1 MAERQTSPA
10 IDAQAAEWAA
20 RVDGGPLSDG
30 EQAAL
35 DAWLGADV
43 RRVGAYAK
51 ARAVFAH
58 VQRARALGPDYDA
71 AEFAQ
76 PEPPARPGLSRRR
89 MWMGGAAAAAGVVA
103 AAGVGLQVG
112 LPGHYRTRRGE
123 VRLVPLPDGSSMT
136 LNTASRAVIEFTGT
150 ERRVRLVEG
159 EALFDVAKD
168 PARPFLVAAA
178 DTQVRAVG
186 TSFVVRC
193 LARAPVQVLV
203 REGVV
208 EVKRRAAPEAAT
220 PVRLPAN
227 MRAVASTGGAVA
239 TSNVTAAEVQRE
251 LVWREGLLSF
261 EDMPLDQAVTEFARY
276 SATPIVI
283 DDPALARETVTGL
296 FRANNPGGFARA
308 VADALDVRAEVTSRE
323 VRLYR

>member
-1 MAERQTSPA
+1 MAERQTGQA

-20 RVDGGPLSDG
+20 RVDGGPLSSE

-35 DAWLGADV
+35 DAWLEADA
-43 RRVGAYAK
+43 RRLGAYAK

-71 AEFAQ
+71 AEFAE
-76 PEPPARPGLSRRR
+76 PEAPPARPGLNRRHL
-89 MWMGGAAAAAGVVA
+89 WMGGAAAAAGVA
-103 AAGVGLQVG
+103 AAVGVGLQVG

-136 LNTASRAVIEFTGT
+136 LNTASRASIEFTDT
-150 ERRVRLVEG
+150 ERRVRLAEG

-168 PARPFLVAAA
+168 PARPFIVEAA
-178 DTQVRAVG
+178 DTRVRAVG

-193 LARAPVQVLV
+193 LSRAPVQVLV

-208 EVKRRAAPEAAT
+208 EVNRDAAVAEA

-261 EDMPLDQAVTEFARY
+261 EDMPLDQAVAEFARY

-283 DDPALARETVTGL
+283 DDPDLGRETVTGL
-296 FRANNPGGFARA
+296 FRANNPGGFAKA
-308 VADALDVRAEVTSRE
+308 VADALDVQAEVTPRE